1 MHTQWS
7 PAKDRSISYA
17 PTFWEIFGGK
27 HQVHTSSWKYNSQ
40 GLYFKV
46 CPNPLWWEGSK
57 TWFSKPHVWLPN
69 LINILPSFYFQEH
82 WNCTKCEPWFMKME
96 HTPHKETLSKCI
108 RPAYH
113 EILEHLWTGLLPQ
126 STTYTYD
133 VSMHLKFLCNQSRN
147 NKLTLPPSHSISQK
161 EKQKEAYFLN
171 WHSLFQYNNKSSRES
186 EWKERVSYLSAAFM
200 KDVHPSTRVLAATT
214 ASEVSELESL
224 ASFSSSVPPTRGYAL
239 KIALTR
245 SEMKRYIKV
254 TF

>member
-1 MHTQWS
+1 MFIHRGMLCRCTTLFQLNLVIDLGNCLYYIVLHFGWRSMHTQWS

-46 CPNPLWWEGSK
+46 CPNPLWWEGTK

-82 WNCTKCEPWFMKME
+82 WNSTKCEPCMKME

-133 VSMHLKFLCNQSRN
+133 VSMHLKFLCN
-147 NKLTLPPSHSISQK
+147 
-161 EKQKEAYFLN
+161 
-171 WHSLFQYNNKSSRES
+171 
-186 EWKERVSYLSAAFM
+186 
-200 KDVHPSTRVLAATT
+200 
-214 ASEVSELESL
+214 
-224 ASFSSSVPPTRGYAL
+224 
-239 KIALTR
+239 
-245 SEMKRYIKV
+245 
-254 TF
+254 